1 MFDCLNKALL
11 VISAECYSIIFVYSL
26 KISNIN
32 MILKI
37 LLVEFATMLGQG
49 RQDLCTPLRFQNS
62 FSKGNKT

>member
-1 MFDCLNKALL
+1 
-11 VISAECYSIIFVYSL
+11 
-26 KISNIN
+26 

-62 FSKGNKT
+62 ISIETKPSAKQKNINLLKKFGSYKP